1 MNFQFIRIFLNLLGI
16 VSVTYSFLTLSS
28 LAVKTGGFC
37 NAGVI
42 FFGIGL
48 FLIVCS
54 TLTIYSIYI
63 TLKLLPKKEI
73 SIKSIILSTLS
84 LIIWGFWMFMISID
98 ESFDIYIY
106 FIPILITN
114 GITILY
120 SIKPFFKSN

>member
-1 MNFQFIRIFLNLLGI
+1 MNFQFIRILLNLLAI
-16 VSVTYSFLTLSS
+16 FSITYSSLTLSS
-28 LAVKTGGFC
+28 LAVKIGGFC
-37 NAGVI
+37 NADVM

-54 TLTIYSIYI
+54 ILTICSIHI

-84 LIIWGFWMFMISID
+84 LIIWEFWMFMISID
-98 ESFDIYIY
+98 ESFDIYMY

-114 GITILY
+114 GITITY